1 MKLFGVIGV
10 AELLY
15 IAFGVLIFVAFV
27 IAARVVAN
35 RAAQALR
42 VRGIRHDMVVMGTR
56 VITVLV
62 IGFGAFVAF
71 GFAIHSDNL
80 TLAGIVIATIIAS
93 FGVQDVL
100 KDYVSG
106 YYVLLERHIRLGD
119 YISLETGEGTV
130 MEVKLRVTLLRNE
143 TGHTVVV
150 PNSELFNKP
159 VTIHARPQTPPAEAG
174 VSEEP
179 KPAPPA

>member
-10 AELLY
+10 AELIYVLVG
-15 IAFGVLIFVAFV
+15 ILIFILFV
-27 IAARVVAN
+27 VAARVVAH
-35 RAAQALR
+35 RAGNALR
-42 VRGIRHDMVVMGTR
+42 NRGLRHDMVQTGTR

-62 IGFGAFVAF
+62 IGFGAFIAF
-71 GFAIHSDNL
+71 GFALRSDNL

-130 MEVKLRVTLLRNE
+130 IEVKLRVTLLRNE
-143 TGHTVVV
+143 TGHMVVV
-150 PNSELFNKP
+150 PNSELFNRP
-159 VTIHARPQTPPAEAG
+159 VTIHGRPAPANPDAPEA
-174 VSEEP
+174 